1 VSCAIAK
8 REWNPKFQVMFDAVS
23 RKSSR
28 HQFGGNRG
36 QYYFS
41 MISNMVTVRMGD
53 ERRPLLIPWVEP
65 KDPDPVNGLHVH
77 NGMRSFRSK
86 YA

>member
-1 VSCAIAK
+1 MTGWVQRELRVAK
-8 REWNPKFQVMFDAVS
+8 REWNPKFQAMFAAVS

-28 HQFGGNRG
+28 HQFGRNRG

-41 MISNMVTVRMGD
+41 MIPNMVAVRMGD

-65 KDPDPVNGLHVH
+65 KIQT
-77 NGMRSFRSK
+77 R
-86 YA
+86 